1 MSVFRTVLLSSFF
14 VFSSVSGFS
23 QPGLPLANTGLKSD
37 LQKVIADFPKQF
49 VHLKGD
55 IIAENPQSTDYACN
69 LQFNGA
75 EENSITQYS
84 SKNPMY
90 SWQAVMLTSEDFE
103 EAAKKYKWLCNQ
115 LKNMTITM
123 SDYSFSLTGNYEA
136 PDDGKKFT
144 SSIYRLIPNAIN
156 MPKLKVEASL
166 QFSFPEWKVNLTV
179 YEREREDSE
188 RGEKFDD

>member
-1 MSVFRTVLLSSFF
+1 MSAFRTLLLSSFF
-14 VFSSVSGFS
+14 VFFSLCAFS
-23 QPGLPLANTGLKSD
+23 QPGLHLTNANLKSD

-84 SKNPMY
+84 AKNPIY
-90 SWQAVMLTSEDFE
+90 SWQAVMLSSEDFE
-103 EAAKKYKWLCNQ
+103 AAAAKYKWLCNQ
-115 LKNMTITM
+115 LKNMTISM
-123 SDYSFSLTGNYEA
+123 SDYSFSLSGNYEA
-136 PDDGKKFT
+136 PDEAKKFT
-144 SSIYRLIPNAIN
+144 GTVYRLIPNATN
-156 MPKLKVEASL
+156 MPRLKVEASL
-166 QFSFPEWKVNLTV
+166 QFNFPEWKVNLSV